1 MVATALFLVVG
12 YHSPLTHGHQIAI
25 LPEILAKLPM
35 ANKTVKGDLL
45 LEPSLSVHSDL
56 KVNLTRTPDIIY
68 FSPVWLV
75 AKFQYEPRPQR
86 CIKPSA
92 METSN
97 TNQTLTN
104 YERRIPMSA
113 WAEDDIPSN
122 KLLLKGSASLSNAE
136 LLSIIIGNGIE
147 GENSLDIAMKT
158 LAQCGNNLCE
168 FWRLGVTELQQIKGI
183 GPKRAVQIVAMFALA
198 RRRNE
203 SEVILKDKIK
213 SSTDAFR
220 IFHSIIGD
228 LPYEEFWVLMLNRAN
243 KVIKKVRISEGG
255 ISGTVVDPKKVFKF
269 ALELHASS
277 IILGHNHPSG
287 LITPSEA
294 DIKITKKLVDAGKL
308 LEIAVLDHLIIG
320 QDQFYSFADE
330 GSL

>member
-1 MVATALFLVVG
+1 MTQ
-12 YHSPLTHGHQIAI
+12 PL
-25 LPEILAKLPM
+25 
-35 ANKTVKGDLL
+35 
-45 LEPSLSVHSDL
+45 
-56 KVNLTRTPDIIY
+56 DIIY
-68 FSPVWLV
+68 FSPVKLV
-75 AKFQYEPRPQR
+75 AKFQYEPQPQR

-92 METSN
+92 METLN

-113 WAEDDIPSN
+113 WAEDDIPSS

-158 LAQCGNNLCE
+158 LSQCGNNLCE

-203 SEVILKDKIK
+203 SEVINRDKIK

-243 KVIKKVRISEGG
+243 KVIRKVRISEGG

-320 QDQFYSFADE
+320 QDQFYSFADD